1 MGLSGERGLKDL
13 DAPPL
18 ARGRVR
24 REGGGRD
31 ASLLDGLKRLVE
43 TATLGDPMRWGQF
56 SLDFFSPEQISG
68 KVCHLTE
75 RVYNYPKSSVP
86 FFQSLGMPCSLLISA
101 KRHRGVNLL
110 SVLSWIAVPTAGGA

>member
-1 MGLSGERGLKDL
+1 LKDL

-86 FFQSLGMPCSLLISA
+86 FF
-101 KRHRGVNLL
+101 
-110 SVLSWIAVPTAGGA
+110 SVTWDAL